1 MTDEEFDKTVAEWQQ
16 RFDELHSKLA
26 SKDRE
31 IIRLSLMKGVNAR
44 YRERC
49 KVLRDQLAQYELIE
63 PKLQQ
68 AITQVQS
75 LSKALAEVT
84 ESERL
89 AKLGNALKD
98 DRISRLLAEKESPI

>member
-31 IIRLSLMKGVNAR
+31 IIRLSMMKGVNAR

-49 KVLRDQLAQYELIE
+49 KALREEIAQYKLIE
-63 PKLQQ
+63 PKLQE
-68 AITQVQS
+68 AVTQVQV
-75 LSKALAEVT
+75 LTKALAEVT

-98 DRISRLLAEKESPI
+98 ERISRLLSPI

>member
-31 IIRLSLMKGVNAR
+31 IIRLSMMKGVNAR

-49 KVLRDQLAQYELIE
+49 KALREEIAQYKLIE
-63 PKLQQ
+63 PKLEE
-68 AITQVQS
+68 AITQFQV
-75 LSKALAEVT
+75 LTKALAEAK

-98 DRISRLLAEKESPI
+98 ERISRLLSPI

>member
-31 IIRLSLMKGVNAR
+31 IIRLSMMKGVNAR

-49 KVLRDQLAQYELIE
+49 RSLREEIAQYKLDE
-63 PKLQQ
+63 PKLQE
-68 AITQVQS
+68 AMTQVQV
-75 LSKALAEVT
+75 LTKALAEVT

-98 DRISRLLAEKESPI
+98 ERISRLLSPI

>member
-31 IIRLSLMKGVNAR
+31 IIRLSLMKGVTAR

-49 KVLRDQLAQYELIE
+49 KVLREELAQFKITES
-63 PKLQQ
+63 KLQE

-75 LSKALAEVT
+75 LTKALAAVT

-98 DRISRLLAEKESPI
+98 DRISRLLADKDSPI